1 MNNDIKKPQPPK
13 QILRAGIY
21 APVPTFEE
29 AFKDST
35 KTAETDID
43 TDDDLDK
50 SYFRFYYSYYNSI
63 QTLSKENQFLAFKAI
78 VE

>member
-1 MNNDIKKPQPPK
+1 MNNEIKKPQPPR

-29 AFKDST
+29 VFKAST
-35 KTAETDID
+35 KTAEPDID
-43 TDDDLDK
+43 ADDDLDK

-63 QTLSKENQFLAFKAI
+63 QTFISVPLKLGRS
-78 VE
+78 

>member
-29 AFKDST
+29 ALKIQQKQRKLILILMMTLTKVIFDS
-35 KTAETDID
+35 IIHII
-43 TDDDLDK
+43 
-50 SYFRFYYSYYNSI
+50 I
-63 QTLSKENQFLAFKAI
+63 QYRLYQKKINF
-78 VE
+78 